1 MTVDPEEAAKQTGE
15 TYAEKKAKEE
25 ANKAENAESIAVLI
39 PNSLKLVEASNVCFN
54 FCYDPLMVYKIQNS
68 SKEIQI

>member
-25 ANKAENAESIAVLI
+25 ANKAENADRVAVLI
-39 PNSLKLVEASNVCFN
+39 PDSLKLVEASNVCFN
-54 FCYDPLMVYKIQNS
+54 SCSDLFGVQHTEFELGNLH
-68 SKEIQI
+68 